1 MNLRE
6 MLNAHA
12 DTKKSEE
19 ELDEVVQAVVDM
31 YEKQADMYKKKSVSF
46 LLRIT
51 ADQLGMK
58 YEQVQNILEKYYS
71 DDV

>member
-12 DTKKSEE
+12 DAKPEE

-58 YEQVQNILEKYYS
+58 YEQVQDILEKYYS

>member
-6 MLNAHA
+6 MLHAHA
-12 DTKKSEE
+12 DTKSEE

-58 YEQVQNILEKYYS
+58 YEQVQDILEKYYS

>member
-6 MLNAHA
+6 MINADA
-12 DTKKSEE
+12 DTKSEE

-58 YEQVQNILEKYYS
+58 YEQVQDILEKYYS

>member
-12 DTKKSEE
+12 DTKSEE

-58 YEQVQNILEKYYS
+58 YEQVQDMLEKYYS

>member
-12 DTKKSEE
+12 DTKPEE

-58 YEQVQNILEKYYS
+58 YEQVQDILEKYYS

>member
-6 MLNAHA
+6 MLNAH
-12 DTKKSEE
+12 KEKRSE
-19 ELDEVVQAVVDM
+19 DEISEIEQAVVDM
-31 YEKQADMYKKKSVSF
+31 YERQAEIHKNKKITF
-46 LLRIT
+46 LVRIT

-58 YEQVQNILEKYYS
+58 YDAVQEILEKHYS

>member
-12 DTKKSEE
+12 DNKPEE

-58 YEQVQNILEKYYS
+58 YEQVQDILEKYYS

>member
-12 DTKKSEE
+12 DAKSEE